1 MKTLSP
7 SEPSPPKGRSSL
19 CSRLLKAGQACALA
33 SQRQVKPV
41 LSPLK
46 GWSSLFTRLQ
56 EVGQVC
62 ALASRPRRGRM
73 SITAGVESEANETC
87 GPPECGMIVLEE
99 GEHKGPVSRLAH
111 SFHLWTCMASTHG
124 LLMFALFLL
133 WQATKSSA
141 RTDHLLTV
149 KPQVAFASL
158 SPPAVMDIRRLRRR
172 LLEVFSLHARLRF
185 PISLFSHPFSY
196 PSSRRLMDLSNIFL
210 KFIIINY

>member
-7 SEPSPPKGRSSL
+7 SELSPP
-19 CSRLLKAGQACALA
+19 KAGQA
-33 SQRQVKPV
+33 
-41 LSPLK
+41 
-46 GWSSLFTRLQ
+46 
-56 EVGQVC
+56 C

-73 SITAGVESEANETC
+73 SITAGVVSEANETC

-99 GEHKGPVSRLAH
+99 GEHKGPVSRLVH

-141 RTDHLLTV
+141 RTDHLLTE

-172 LLEVFSLHARLRF
+172 LLEVFSQHARLRF
-185 PISLFSHPFSY
+185 SISLFSHPFSY
-196 PSSRRLMDLSNIFL
+196 PSSRRLMDLSNIFSKILLSSIIKL
-210 KFIIINY
+210 KLVKHYETNFTLIFLAALSDCLEQ